1 MMIFDRLSVIAR
13 NVQAMTGSPR
23 VKKIRPYLLQMTGWL
38 PLKYANRRK
47 PRLEKK
53 KTLVAITPPK
63 SGGAIPNFGRP
74 PMIIL
79 LTIIRAAARQL
90 HSTARLV
97 EINNLS
103 PSRNSRCDEKVVTAG
118 LAARYSAT

>member
-1 MMIFDRLSVIAR
+1 MMIFDRLSVIPR

-23 VKKIRPYLLQMTGWL
+23 VKKIRPYLLQMSGWL

-74 PMIIL
+74 PVIIL
-79 LTIIRAAARQL
+79 LINIRAAARDL
-90 HSTARLV
+90 LSSARLV
-97 EINNLS
+97 GVKNLY
-103 PSRNSRCDEKVVTAG
+103 P
-118 LAARYSAT
+118 